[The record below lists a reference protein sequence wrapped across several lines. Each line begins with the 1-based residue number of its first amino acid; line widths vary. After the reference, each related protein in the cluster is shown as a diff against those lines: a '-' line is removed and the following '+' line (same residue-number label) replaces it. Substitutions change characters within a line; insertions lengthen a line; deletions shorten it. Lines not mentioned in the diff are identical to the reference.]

1 LILLDVPTEKN
12 ICLILSTFTVCFPV
26 SGCAGMSL
34 SALLCPWAYDAVKTA
49 LHDIAEKLL
58 IWSNT
63 ILTRS
68 LDIGF

>member
-1 LILLDVPTEKN
+1 MIMNQKSVLKSVVNVNVAN
-12 ICLILSTFTVCFPV
+12 ITFNTW
-26 SGCAGMSL
+26 SGRASMSP

-49 LHDIAEKLL
+49 LHDIAEQLL

>member
-1 LILLDVPTEKN
+1 LDVPTEKK
-12 ICLILSTFTVCFPV
+12 ICLILSTFTVFFPV
-26 SGCAGMSL
+26 SGRASMSP

-49 LHDIAEKLL
+49 LHDIAEQLL

>member
-1 LILLDVPTEKN
+1 MLLDVPIEKN
-12 ICLILSTFTVCFPV
+12 ICLILSTFTVLFPV
-26 SGCAGMSL
+26 SGCAGMSP
-34 SALLCPWAYDAVKTA
+34 SALLCPWVYDAVKTA
-49 LHDIAEKLL
+49 LHDIAEQLL